1 MLVKVRVRVEL
12 TFLVFSF
19 SIFMEYLSLEIDLL
33 IVTFVFDETKR
44 QLFDSMFNNFAVIL
58 ISFHFEL
65 ASMR

>member
-33 IVTFVFDETKR
+33 MVTFFFDGTKR
-44 QLFDSMFNNFAVIL
+44 QLFDSKFNNFDVIL